1 MTNTPMNIIQGRR
14 TMTTIQ
20 QRMHATDDLTINL
33 ISTQTGPTVCTVTT
47 MTMTRVTTIQQVIQ
61 RPTHDTLQNRL
72 VTNGTIVHT
81 SLGGWCTQSTNNTAT
96 DIIGIIY
103 GTIKSIIV
111 IISTMH
117 SIDLTSLRGALN
129 TILGAL
135 TT

>member
-1 MTNTPMNIIQGRR
+1 MNIIQGRR

-20 QRMHATDDLTINL
+20 QRMHTTDDLTINL

-72 VTNGTIVHT
+72 VTNDTIVHT

-117 SIDLTSLRGALN
+117 SIDLTPLRGALN

>member
-1 MTNTPMNIIQGRR
+1 
-14 TMTTIQ
+14 
-20 QRMHATDDLTINL
+20 
-33 ISTQTGPTVCTVTT
+33 
-47 MTMTRVTTIQQVIQ
+47 MTRVTTIQQVIQ

-81 SLGGWCTQSTNNTAT
+81 SLGGWCTQPTNNTTT

-117 SIDLTSLRGALN
+117 SIDLTPLRGALN